1 MSQSII
7 RIRRGLSGGAVPTGL
22 QLGELAVNIADQLL
36 YVGGS
41 LGETIPLTFGGGGSS
56 GGIQSINGCSGGILG
71 SIGITGTS
79 GEIEVTTTCPNIIIG
94 LPNNVSISGDLQVG
108 GNLDILGRLQVD
120 GLIITKTGFQG
131 YTGNADLEPIEGV
144 ILDGGVY

>member
-7 RIRRGLSGGAVPTGL
+7 RIKRGLSGGVVPTGL
-22 QLGELAVNIADQLL
+22 QLGELAVNIADEIL

-41 LGETIPLTFGGGGSS
+41 SGESIALNFNGSGTS
-56 GGIQSINGCSGGILG
+56 GGIQSINGCSGGTLG
-71 SIGITGTS
+71 YIGITGTS

>member
-1 MSQSII
+1 
-7 RIRRGLSGGAVPTGL
+7 V
-22 QLGELAVNIADQLL
+22 
-36 YVGGS
+36 
-41 LGETIPLTFGGGGSS
+41 
-56 GGIQSINGCSGGILG
+56 
-71 SIGITGTS
+71 
-79 GEIEVTTTCPNIIIG
+79 EVTTTCPNIIIG
-94 LPNNVSISGDLQVG
+94 LPNNVSISGNLQVG